1 MLLWKRWQK
10 RWWYFIDNPTIS
22 GETNFRKIKDAYI
35 KDTNI
40 IHTIDNPYS
49 AVGGLAI
56 LYGNLAEQGAVIKT
70 AGITGREFSQVK
82 AVCFD
87 GQPEAIKGIVSGKV
101 KAGDVV
107 VIDMKVQKEDLECK
121 RC

>member
-1 MLLWKRWQK
+1 MENL
-10 RWWYFIDNPTIS
+10 TIS
-22 GETNFRKIKDAYI
+22 GETTLEKIKDAYI

-70 AGITGREFSQVK
+70 AELLVLEYLQEKLYVLMDK
-82 AVCFD
+82 
-87 GQPEAIKGIVSGKV
+87 PEAIKGIVSGKV
-101 KAGDVV
+101 
-107 VIDMKVQKEDLECK
+107 QSW
-121 RC
+121 